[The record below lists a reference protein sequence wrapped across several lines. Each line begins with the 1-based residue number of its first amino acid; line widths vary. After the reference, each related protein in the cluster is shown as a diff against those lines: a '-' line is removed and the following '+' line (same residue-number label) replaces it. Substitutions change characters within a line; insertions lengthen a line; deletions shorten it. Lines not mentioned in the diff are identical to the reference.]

1 MADTKKCAHVPCTC
15 QTDQK
20 YCSEFCEEAGAE
32 EVEIGC
38 DCGHPACIA
47 EASLAS

>member
-1 MADTKKCAHVPCTC
+1 MADMKKCAHVPCTC

-20 YCSEFCEEAGAE
+20 YCSQFCKEAGPE

-38 DCGHPACIA
+38 DCGHPACAA
-47 EASLAS
+47 EVNA